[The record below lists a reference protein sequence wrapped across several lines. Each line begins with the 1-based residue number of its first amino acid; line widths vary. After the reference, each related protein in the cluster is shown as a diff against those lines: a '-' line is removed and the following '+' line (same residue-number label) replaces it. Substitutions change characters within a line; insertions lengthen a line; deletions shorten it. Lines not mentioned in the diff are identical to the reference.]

1 MSDRRGFLAALAINA
16 ATRGRGL
23 HPAEP
28 QPPKRETN
36 LARVLRA
43 KKLRLAGLVDD
54 EPYFGKDLA
63 TRRWNGFCVNMGE
76 DLAAELGAELQ
87 IIESNW
93 TDLLIDLQANKFD
106 LCWVSPTVK
115 RALVADF
122 STPLFHDTFAIVAR
136 QEFAPKSWAELNQP
150 QSRIAV
156 DIGSRHQEIVR
167 RVAEDAT
174 ITGFKTRDEAI
185 LAVESGRADC
195 IVLTVPLAVTA
206 LKKRPQL
213 GELVVPIPIA
223 QAPVCAALP
232 YDDDHRL
239 RDVINAWGEDNR
251 DSGRMRE
258 WIMASLSGLGIG
270 PADLPPGVSF

>member
-1 MSDRRGFLAALAINA
+1 LAALAVGA
-16 ATRGRGL
+16 AARGRGP

-36 LARVLRA
+36 LARILRT
-43 KKLRLAGLVDD
+43 KKLRLAGLIDE

-76 DLAAELGAELQ
+76 DLAAELGTELQ

-93 TDLLIDLQANKFD
+93 TDSLVDLQTNKFD
-106 LCWVSPTVK
+106 LCWVSPTVE
-115 RALVADF
+115 RALVVDL

-136 QEFAPKSWAELNQP
+136 KEFAPKSWAELNQP

-156 DIGSRHQEIVR
+156 DIGSRHQQIVR

-195 IVLTVPLAVTA
+195 IVSTVLFAVTA
-206 LKKRPQL
+206 LKRKPQL
-213 GELVVPIPIA
+213 GALVVPMPA
-223 QAPVCAALP
+223 VQAPVCAALP
-232 YDDDHRL
+232 YDDDHRF

-270 PADLPPGVSF
+270 SADLPPGVSF